1 MERSFAELEREAAN
15 AQTLDDLFILWQK
28 AHIVDPNWEETFP
41 KTKGV
46 LPDESFK
53 ASFMADGVSCELGNY
68 NKESGNRKTADIVF
82 VLKESDVLD
91 ENGSASN
98 SFGFWFDEAVECNS
112 GKNKPK
118 KAIAV
123 RNRYMKK
130 FSGIM
135 DRYCSDWDSYT
146 PIGYMNL
153 NKRGGFSKANYYRL
167 KAYVRQYHRFI
178 LKEIEILSPKTIVL
192 CGCVGELVL
201 GLMEANDLRLDI
213 FHEPDGSYQILNISS
228 SVTPK
233 IVTTCH
239 PAAYT
244 TFYNAKA

>member
-1 MERSFAELEREAAN
+1 MERSFAELEWEAGN
-15 AQTLDDLFILWQK
+15 AQTLDDLFVLWQE
-28 AHIVDPNWEETFP
+28 AHMVDPKWDKTFP
-41 KTKGV
+41 KSKGE

-53 ASFMADGVSCELGNY
+53 ASFKADGVSCELGNY
-68 NKESGNRKTADIVF
+68 NKQIRKCQTADIVF

-98 SFGFWFDEAVECNS
+98 NFDFWFDEAVVGNS
-112 GKNKPK
+112 GKNKLK
-118 KAIAV
+118 NAIAV

-130 FSGIM
+130 FSVIL
-135 DRYCSDWDSYT
+135 DKYCSDWNSYT
-146 PIGYMNL
+146 PFGYMNL
-153 NKRGGFSKANYYRL
+153 NKRGGFSKANYNQL

-178 LKEIEILSPKTIVL
+178 LKEMELLAPKTIVL

-228 SVTPK
+228 SVTPR
-233 IVTTCH
+233 IITTCH
-239 PAAYT
+239 PAAYA
-244 TFYNAKA
+244 TFFNAC